1 MSSPSAP
8 PFESTTTTETTA
20 EPPDAAIE
28 HDTSFRTKR
37 ATQDLCEQV
46 CATDVDENADGI
58 ATGVK
63 GIQWEALSVKNLR
76 TVCARL
82 GFKGYKNANKV
93 GIIDII
99 VRCCKAKKVYDT
111 LWDDEAKSKNTKTTT
126 STRKET
132 QCVFRLINIL
142 FSDAFAGQF
151 ISIGD
156 VANRQMLDSSKA
168 ANDEFFWEQVQ
179 KAFVTKS
186 AGLMEYDRLH
196 FADDEVFC
204 QREITINPS
213 VIVNHDWKKLRSM
226 WKTVNAD
233 YKAALTRFTLSGN
246 HDSNFFSFCNGKLE
260 TYYLRLNLDRRPELN
275 GMVEAELPFA
285 CFLASEMSTSDV
297 GERVLIGNDWN
308 QSTSSGNDQD
318 IVEDDCIENGNKRQK
333 VKHERGRKGDVS
345 SDRIAVAIRD
355 YGNSQMKAE
364 VAKQRLLFMQEEGAR
379 RRGKTLLQTWEMV
392 CSNIRL
398 LRNDLRNLDETEVS
412 ARAEIMEDIEGL
424 NERKNELARELGIRK
439 K

>member
-1 MSSPSAP
+1 MNSPSAP

-28 HDTSFRTKR
+28 HDASFRTKQ

-63 GIQWEALSVKNLR
+63 GIQWEAFSVKNLR
-76 TVCARL
+76 TVLCARL

-111 LWDDEAKSKNTKTTT
+111 LWDDETKSKKTKTTT

-156 VANRQMLDSSKA
+156 IANRQMLDSSKA

-186 AGLMEYDRLH
+186 ASLMEYDRLH

-204 QREITINPS
+204 DREIAINPS

-226 WKTVNAD
+226 WKTKPHSLV
-233 YKAALTRFTLSGN
+233 LVRFQIAMTVTSSVSVMG
-246 HDSNFFSFCNGKLE
+246 S
-260 TYYLRLNLDRRPELN
+260 LRLI
-275 GMVEAELPFA
+275 
-285 CFLASEMSTSDV
+285 S
-297 GERVLIGNDWN
+297 
-308 QSTSSGNDQD
+308 
-318 IVEDDCIENGNKRQK
+318 
-333 VKHERGRKGDVS
+333 
-345 SDRIAVAIRD
+345 
-355 YGNSQMKAE
+355 
-364 VAKQRLLFMQEEGAR
+364 
-379 RRGKTLLQTWEMV
+379 
-392 CSNIRL
+392 
-398 LRNDLRNLDETEVS
+398 
-412 ARAEIMEDIEGL
+412 
-424 NERKNELARELGIRK
+424 
-439 K
+439 